1 MYYSRNGGLIVL
13 EEQELIKITVV
24 WLDGS
29 TSNFVG
35 IKNSD
40 GDYGYDAVRFE
51 TPDGVFVDINKRQVK
66 YITIQDYTG
75 E

>member
-1 MYYSRNGGLIVL
+1 M

-24 WLDGS
+24 WLDAS

-35 IKNSD
+35 LTRSK

-51 TPDGVFVDINKRQVK
+51 TPDGVSVDINKRQTR
-66 YITIQDYTG
+66 YILIEDY